1 MILHRVIIMKSYKE
15 LILEQLKAQKA
26 YIEIYCKGQSK
37 ADLST
42 INKLLKDVN
51 AKGVLSHNEF
61 DNYDE
66 EMLKIDE
73 RISKR

>member
-1 MILHRVIIMKSYKE
+1 MKSYKE

-26 YIEIYCKGQSK
+26 YIEIYCKRQSK

-51 AKGVLSHNEF
+51 AKGVLSQNEF

-73 RISKR
+73 RISKREISLKR